1 MKFEQI
7 SICPLCSF
15 EADSDFELENHIH
28 QKHSFILR
36 KTEKDESGKSFENHS
51 FILRKDENY
60 ESDKSFENH
69 SFIIRTTEED
79 ISEGLFIKDFIK
91 LKYYNLVFALNL
103 LSQVRYG

>member
-28 QKHSFILR
+28 QNHSFILR
-36 KTEKDESGKSFENHS
+36 KTENYESNKSFENHS
-51 FILRKDENY
+51 FILRK
-60 ESDKSFENH
+60 
-69 SFIIRTTEED
+69 TEED
-79 ISEGLFIKDFIK
+79 ETEGLFIKDFIK
-91 LKYYNLVFALNL
+91 LKYYNLVFAINL